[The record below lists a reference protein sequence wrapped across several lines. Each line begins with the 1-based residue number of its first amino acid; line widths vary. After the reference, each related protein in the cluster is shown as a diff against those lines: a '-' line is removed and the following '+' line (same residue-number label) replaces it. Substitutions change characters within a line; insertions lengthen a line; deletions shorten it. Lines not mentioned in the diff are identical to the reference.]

1 MMTTSTIAK
10 ALGLILMVIFT
21 LLGSGIAQQQQ
32 AYHRQTE
39 QKQHHHRRVATTST
53 TSGNRKH
60 EGRQRRS
67 SASLSSSLPIFEI
80 EEDHTPFYEHNELE
94 IELGMILTEDMHHWE
109 RVLQQS
115 LSMQ

>member
-1 MMTTSTIAK
+1 MMTTSTTDK
-10 ALGLILMVIFT
+10 TLGLILMVTFT

-39 QKQHHHRRVATTST
+39 QKQHQRRRVAT
-53 TSGNRKH
+53 SGKRKH
-60 EGRQRRS
+60 EGQQRRS

-109 RVLQQS
+109 RVLQQQDS
-115 LSMQ
+115 FSM